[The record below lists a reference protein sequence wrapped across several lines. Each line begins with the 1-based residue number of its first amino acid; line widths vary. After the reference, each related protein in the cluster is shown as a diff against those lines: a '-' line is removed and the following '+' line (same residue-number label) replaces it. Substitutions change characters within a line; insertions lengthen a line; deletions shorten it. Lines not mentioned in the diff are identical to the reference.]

1 MNSGILKKKISKTL
15 IISFFIPF
23 IFSLLMF
30 TGFLD
35 TWESK
40 VSDAFYSQSNPSDL
54 IKIVAIDDRSLQ
66 ELGQWPLDRE
76 RFATVINNLNQS
88 MIIGIDVSFFESS
101 DNDSLLAK
109 ALMENDVVLAMEY
122 TEFTHIDGELYGKN
136 LLKPTATLGNA
147 GEDFWTGYVNL
158 YTDSDGVTRS
168 FTPYISGVE
177 DHNHFS
183 RVIVNQ
189 ITGDTSYLEDNIM
202 LINYFSEPGGYEY
215 ISFTDVYNKV
225 VDPSYFAGKI
235 VLIGATAPNLHDDVI
250 VPISEKAMP
259 GVEVN
264 ANLVQSILTRD
275 FLNKQDN
282 LTSIAIIFLFSLI
295 TGLLL
300 FRFRILIVT
309 IFLAALFVSYIFI
322 SIYIF
327 DNFGIIMNMLY
338 PLIST
343 ILVFFSIVVVYY
355 RTEEKSRKWI
365 TSVFGKYVS
374 PLVIN
379 NLIKNPDSLVLGG
392 EKRNITI
399 FFSDIRGFTSI
410 SEKLTPEELVHL
422 LNEYLTEM
430 TSIIINSQGLVDKYM
445 GDAIM
450 AFWGAPL
457 DQPDHAELACESSL
471 QMIKKLNELKK
482 KWEKENIPAFD
493 IGIGLNSGDAV
504 VGNMGSSSRFDYTA
518 MGDNVNIASRMEGLN
533 KVYGTNI
540 IMTDKT
546 YKTVKEKYVS
556 RKLDYV
562 KVKGKRKPILIHELI
577 QEKDG
582 TSKDLQDFIT
592 AYETG
597 LGLYIEKKWD
607 KAIDSFKK
615 AHKIMK
621 DKASDLFINRCKEF
635 MKNPPPKDWD
645 GVWEMKTK

>member
-309 IFLAALFVSYIFI
+309 IFLAALFVSYIL
-322 SIYIF
+322 S
-327 DNFGIIMNMLY
+327 
-338 PLIST
+338 
-343 ILVFFSIVVVYY
+343 
-355 RTEEKSRKWI
+355 
-365 TSVFGKYVS
+365 
-374 PLVIN
+374 
-379 NLIKNPDSLVLGG
+379 
-392 EKRNITI
+392 
-399 FFSDIRGFTSI
+399 
-410 SEKLTPEELVHL
+410 
-422 LNEYLTEM
+422 
-430 TSIIINSQGLVDKYM
+430 
-445 GDAIM
+445 
-450 AFWGAPL
+450 
-457 DQPDHAELACESSL
+457 
-471 QMIKKLNELKK
+471 
-482 KWEKENIPAFD
+482 
-493 IGIGLNSGDAV
+493 
-504 VGNMGSSSRFDYTA
+504 
-518 MGDNVNIASRMEGLN
+518 
-533 KVYGTNI
+533 
-540 IMTDKT
+540 
-546 YKTVKEKYVS
+546 
-556 RKLDYV
+556 
-562 KVKGKRKPILIHELI
+562 LIHI
-577 QEKDG
+577 
-582 TSKDLQDFIT
+582 
-592 AYETG
+592 
-597 LGLYIEKKWD
+597 
-607 KAIDSFKK
+607 
-615 AHKIMK
+615 
-621 DKASDLFINRCKEF
+621 
-635 MKNPPPKDWD
+635 
-645 GVWEMKTK
+645 

>member
-1 MNSGILKKKISKTL
+1 MKYGMLKKKISKTL
-15 IISFFIPF
+15 IISFFVPF

-40 VSDAFYSQSNPSDL
+40 VSDAFYSQSNPSDM

-66 ELGQWPLDRE
+66 ELGQWPYNRE

-88 MIIGIDVSFFESS
+88 LIIGIDVSFFESS
-101 DNDSLLAK
+101 DNDSLLAS
-109 ALMENDVVLAMEY
+109 ALEKNDVVLAMEY
-122 TEFTHIDGELYGKN
+122 TEFTHRDGELYGKN
-136 LLKPTATLGNA
+136 LLKPTSTIGTA

-168 FTPYISGVE
+168 FTPQIMGIE

-183 RVIVNQ
+183 RVIVDQ
-189 ITGDTSYLEDNIM
+189 ITGDTSYLDNNIM

-215 ISFTDVYNKV
+215 ISFSDVYNQV
-225 VDPSYFAGKI
+225 IAPSYFAGKI
-235 VLIGATAPNLHDDVI
+235 VLIGATAPDLHDDVI

-275 FLNKQDN
+275 FLHKQDN
-282 LTSIAIIFLFSLI
+282 LSSIAIIFLFSLI

-322 SIYIF
+322 SIFIF
-327 DNFGIIMNMLY
+327 DSYGIIMKMLY

-343 ILVFFSIVVVYY
+343 ILVFISIVVVYY

-374 PLVIN
+374 PVVID
-379 NLIKNPDSLVLGG
+379 NLIRNPDSLVLGG

-410 SEKLTPEELVHL
+410 SEKLTPEELVSL

-430 TSIIINSQGLVDKYM
+430 TSIIINSQGRVDKYM
-445 GDAIM
+445 CD
-450 AFWGAPL
+450 
-457 DQPDHAELACESSL
+457 
-471 QMIKKLNELKK
+471 
-482 KWEKENIPAFD
+482 
-493 IGIGLNSGDAV
+493 
-504 VGNMGSSSRFDYTA
+504 T
-518 MGDNVNIASRMEGLN
+518 
-533 KVYGTNI
+533 I
-540 IMTDKT
+540 IT
-546 YKTVKEKYVS
+546 
-556 RKLDYV
+556 
-562 KVKGKRKPILIHELI
+562 I
-577 QEKDG
+577 
-582 TSKDLQDFIT
+582 
-592 AYETG
+592 
-597 LGLYIEKKWD
+597 
-607 KAIDSFKK
+607 
-615 AHKIMK
+615 
-621 DKASDLFINRCKEF
+621 
-635 MKNPPPKDWD
+635 
-645 GVWEMKTK
+645 